1 MSEGGRTRAKNHTF
15 PAALRPKSIR
25 AKTVALLIVP
35 VLSLVA
41 LWALATATTAQQ
53 AWSAHRAAGLDAD
66 LSAPVDGLI
75 DALQEERDAVALH
88 LAAPGTG
95 SGDLGADRA
104 NTEAAATELRNSLR
118 EASPG
123 AAVQHRAD
131 ALLTDLRSLPKH
143 DSTWQDAYSAYG
155 DTIDSALALSQS
167 LADAQEGTA
176 AAHARVAVRLTRID
190 ETLQRQATVVGG
202 ALTTGRF
209 TVEEHQAF
217 ARALGGQRTLTA
229 ALLPDLSP
237 EQAAAYRDLVESVP
251 YRTLTGMQ
259 DSMLAHG
266 TDPVAT
272 VGISANGWRNSLD
285 QLDAVVERTHD
296 TARDAQ
302 SSAADA
308 RADTAR
314 DRAMWT
320 AALGLLGVILA
331 LVISTRIA
339 RGLVRDLVGLRDS
352 ALELAHHRLPG
363 AMQRIRAGQK
373 ADEDP
378 AITPG
383 EGEIG
388 EVGAALNAVQRS
400 ALTAAADR
408 AELLTDV
415 SGVFNNLARRSQS
428 LVHRQ
433 LELLDTMK
441 KHADDPADQGDLLR
455 LGHLAAR
462 MRRHAEGLIVM
473 SGATPG
479 RSWRSPV
486 PLMSVLR
493 SAVTDVEDHARIDLG
508 RMPELSVVGPAVSDL
523 TRLFTEIAENAT
535 AFSPPDSTV
544 RVRGGNA
551 EGGALVEIEDNGL
564 GMHDDKLAEANETLE
579 EGHRLELFDSDRIG
593 LFVVSCL
600 AHRQGVEVSLHSS
613 PAGATTARVHLP
625 SSILTPTP
633 GDSEHA
639 EPEPAQRSPQPAQAT
654 GLPQRTPGSARGEKV
669 WTEPE
674 ESDDGAVE
682 AETVEGELP
691 KRTRR
696 ANLAAPLKTAG
707 KSSEDEQ
714 FAGELSPETAQALI
728 SALKHDPRDRDG
740 NG

>member
-1 MSEGGRTRAKNHTF
+1 MSEGGRTRAKNHIL
-15 PAALRPKSIR
+15 PGLLRPKSIR

-41 LWALATATTAQQ
+41 LWALATVTTAQQ
-53 AWSAHRAAGLDAD
+53 AWSAHRASSLNAD
-66 LSAPVDGLI
+66 LVDPISGLI
-75 DALQEERDAVALH
+75 EALQNERGAVALR
-88 LAAPGTG
+88 LAAPG
-95 SGDLGADRA
+95 SGPGGLGAERRD
-104 NTEAAATELRNSLR
+104 TEAAETELRNSLR
-118 EASPG
+118 EASPD

-131 ALLTDLRSLPKH
+131 ALFTDLRTLPNH
-143 DSTWQDAYSAYG
+143 DSAWQDAYSAYG
-155 DTIDSALALSQS
+155 DAIDAALALSQS
-167 LADAQEGTA
+167 LAHAQEGPA
-176 AAHARVAVRLTRID
+176 ASHAQAAVRLSRID
-190 ETLQRQATVVGG
+190 ETLRQQATVVGG
-202 ALTTGRF
+202 ALTSGRF
-209 TVEEHQAF
+209 TAEEHRAF

-237 EQAAAYRDLVESVP
+237 AQVAAYRDLVDSVP

-259 DSMLAHG
+259 NSMLTRG

-272 VGISANGWRNSLD
+272 VGISADLWRDSLD
-285 QLDAVVERTHD
+285 QLDAVVDRTRD

-302 SSAADA
+302 ASAADA

-320 AALGLLGVILA
+320 AALGLLAVILA
-331 LVISTRIA
+331 LVISTRLA
-339 RGLVRDLVGLRDS
+339 RGMVRDLVGLRDS
-352 ALELAHHRLPG
+352 ALDLAHDRLPR
-363 AMQRIRAGQK
+363 AMQRIRAGREV
-373 ADEDP
+373 DEDP

-383 EGEIG
+383 EGEVG
-388 EVGAALNAVQRS
+388 EVGTALNAVQRT
-400 ALTAAADR
+400 ALSAAADR
-408 AELLTDV
+408 ADLLTDV

-508 RMPELSVVGPAVSDL
+508 RMPERSVTGPAVSDL
-523 TRLFTEIAENAT
+523 TRLFTELAENAT

-544 RVRGGNA
+544 RVRGGTS
-551 EGGALVEIEDNGL
+551 GSGVLVEIEDNGL
-564 GMHDDKLAEANETLE
+564 GMHEDKLAEANRTLE

-600 AHRQGVEVSLHSS
+600 AHRQGIDVSLRSS
-613 PAGATTARVHLP
+613 PAGATTARVQVP
-625 SSILTPTP
+625 SSILTSPP
-633 GDSEHA
+633 EGSEPV
-639 EPEPAQRSPQPAQAT
+639 EPESPQRAAATRLPQRSP
-654 GLPQRTPGSARGEKV
+654 GSAGGAKV

-674 ESDDGAVE
+674 DAK
-682 AETVEGELP
+682 AEIVDGELP

-696 ANLAAPLKTAG
+696 ANLAAPLKTAD
-707 KSSEDEQ
+707 KPSDDEQ

-728 SALKHDPRDRDG
+728 SALKQSPRDRDG
-740 NG
+740 ND